1 MIVKSYPLNVEDTD
15 GHYILFTIFE
25 KPEQVYTYGFK
36 SDSNVQQA
44 QFVNSEIKNKSV
56 NKLLTEKQKRLR
68 AGFAD
73 GKHSLYKKKER
84 TTIFAGTG
92 KAAKPD
98 TAVGAISIYTPKNI
112 SVSHKADYTDDQLSP
127 VGFSLANVM
136 ETGGKVGNADGIGDG
151 IKKLGGGIGQQLQGF
166 FAGAGRLAGTGGAQ
180 QAVTGSVVN
189 QNLSEVIFTGLGFRQ
204 FSFDFSFMPSNV
216 DEAQT
221 VDDIINM
228 FTYYML
234 PRRKG
239 NNALTY
245 EIPAEFNLKY
255 MYRGKENKYIHPALT
270 LVLEDVSITYGGEKF
285 ATFRGNKFGAQPIKT
300 DVKLIFKEVEVA
312 DRSTLYGGG
321 AAADDSA
328 KYAKLAEQGPS
339 TKPHPF
345 SSNTKGLIDQSPAG
359 AVKGHND
366 LGVDILD

>member
-15 GHYILFTIFE
+15 GHYLLFTIFE
-25 KPEQVYTYGFK
+25 KPEQVYRYGFK

-44 QFVNSEIKNKSV
+44 QFVNSEIKNQSV
-56 NKLLTEKQKRLR
+56 NKLLTEKQRRLK
-68 AGFAD
+68 AKFAD
-73 GKHSLYKKKER
+73 GKQSLYKKKQR
-84 TTIFAGTG
+84 TTIFAGRG
-92 KAAKPD
+92 EAAKPD
-98 TAVGAISIYTPKNI
+98 FAVGAISIYTPKNI
-112 SVSHKADYTDDQLSP
+112 SVSHKADYTDDALSP

-136 ETGGKVGNADGIGDG
+136 ETGGKVKNADGFING
-151 IKKLGGGIGQQLQGF
+151 IKSLGGGVGQQLQGF

-180 QAVTGSVVN
+180 QSVTGSVVN

-270 LVLEDVSITYGGEKF
+270 LVLENVDIKYGGEKF
-285 ATFRGNKFGAQPIKT
+285 ATFRGNQHGAQPIKT
-300 DVKLIFKEVEVA
+300 DVTLQFKEVEVA
-312 DRSTLYGGG
+312 DRSTLFGGG
-321 AAADDSA
+321 VGVDDSDE
-328 KYAKLAEQGPS
+328 YRKLSEKS
-339 TKPHPF
+339 D
-345 SSNTKGLIDQSPAG
+345 SNSESQVTRTTNRPGYG
-359 AVKGHND
+359 NRGRN
-366 LGVDILD
+366 